1 MTYDITLLRLTILP
15 CERDGSPGPRAVAP
29 ADKVCDTAVHPSP
42 ASASRLGDK
51 GRRLRAAIHL
61 LLYVGTALLLA
72 SCRTPGHLFVAP
84 TGSDDNPGTRA
95 APFATIARADA
106 AATAGA
112 TIHVAPGI
120 YKVAAPS
127 IRSVG
132 IRTVKNGASAARIRF
147 VSEEKWGA
155 KIVFSGAGIAWRSE
169 GMYVDIDGFD
179 ISGSGRIGILATGGD
194 ERITNNFIHDLEVS
208 GGCNGSGGAGID
220 AWGPRGGAIIDSNVV
235 RNIGLQWLAGRKCNT
250 VQGIYLTNRNNRVSN
265 NIISGVA
272 SVGINSWHGATD
284 STIVNNTIFHSKMGI
299 VIGQGDSGATEK
311 GNANN
316 YVASNIV
323 YGNGHGIT
331 ELGKVGAGNR
341 YVNNVVY
348 SNDTNWRVKGY
359 VVGNI
364 AADPLFISYAPDGT
378 GDYRLRADS
387 PAKGR
392 GARIHLHVAGGAPG
406 MKSPEGDSGVSEE

>member
-1 MTYDITLLRLTILP
+1 MTPNMTSTRLTILP
-15 CERDGSPGPRAVAP
+15 CQCDASRGQRAAVP
-29 ADKVCDTAVHPSP
+29 ADNVGAAVVH
-42 ASASRLGDK
+42 ASLASDSRLGDM
-51 GRRLRAAIHL
+51 GPRVRAAVHF
-61 LLYVGTALLLA
+61 LLYVGIGLLLA

-106 AATAGA
+106 VATAGA

-127 IRSVG
+127 IRSAG
-132 IRTVKNGASAARIRF
+132 IRTVKSGSSAARIRF

-155 KIVFSGAGIAWRSE
+155 KIVFSGAGIAWRSD

-235 RNIGLQWLAGRKCNT
+235 RNIGLQWLPGRKCNT

-265 NIISGVA
+265 NIISGIA

-323 YGNGHGIT
+323 YGNSHGIS
-331 ELGKVGAGNR
+331 EMGKVGAGNR

-378 GDYRLRADS
+378 GDYRLKANS
-387 PAKGR
+387 PATGR
-392 GARIHLHVAGGAPG
+392 GARIHLHVAGGAPDVN
-406 MKSPEGDSGVSEE
+406 SARGDSGVLKE